1 MINTN
6 PLTGF
11 PARTQVNGWAYIQS
25 TSVRTSTNQHEYL
38 AWSAYDVLGNPVN
51 GTLFND
57 SGKLPAFDHGAVVA
71 VVGAVGESRGNLQ
84 VWATS
89 LTPVLDVLDI
99 AEFKSQCLPSV
110 PRDELAHYIVDLEK
124 WATTGIQNPEL
135 RNLSIDM
142 WQYLRPFLDNCPAAK
157 KYHEPVRGGLAKHT
171 WQVVSL
177 TFNPVLYREN
187 LDYDVVIFSAL
198 YHDLGKVREYTD
210 DMNWA
215 PEGRLVSHI
224 SIGLEVMA
232 QFTAVKHQTLDP
244 KTLKHIRHCIE
255 AHHGDFGNVKPLTRE
270 ALVVHHADRMMSAI
284 GNITEH
290 IRIGSIDNDGWSTQ
304 NSQVLGGNPWV
315 PQMDNRV

>member
-11 PARTQVNGWAYIQS
+11 PARSQVNGWAYIQS

-57 SGKLPAFDHGAVVA
+57 NGTLPNYQHGTVVS
-71 VVGAVGESRGNLQ
+71 VVGAIGESRGSLQ

-89 LTPVLDVLDI
+89 LTPVLDLADI
-99 AEFKSQCLPSV
+99 EEFKNHCIPSV

-124 WATTGIQNPEL
+124 WATTSIQNPEV

-142 WQYLRPFLDNCPAAK
+142 WGYMKPFLNSCPAAK
-157 KYHEPVRGGLAKHT
+157 KFHEPVRGGLAKHT
-171 WQVVSL
+171 WEVVSL
-177 TFNPVLYREN
+177 LCNQVLFRKN
-187 LDYDVVIFSAL
+187 LDFDVVLFSAL

-215 PEGRLVSHI
+215 PEGRLVSHAVI
-224 SIGLEVMA
+224 CLEILA
-232 QFTAVKHQTLDP
+232 QFTASRHTAIDN
-244 KTLKHIRHCIE
+244 KTLRHIRHCIE
-255 AHHGDFGNVKPLTRE
+255 AHHGAFSSVKPLTRE
-270 ALVVHHADRMMSAI
+270 ALAVHHADYMMSAI
-284 GNITEH
+284 GNIDEL
-290 IRIGSIDNDGWSTQ
+290 IRVGSIDNDGWSTQ
-304 NSQVLGGNPWV
+304 NSTPIGGNPWV